1 MHNDS
6 AGQCSKSPDGSKSQN
21 QITPSLLTRVLNRL
35 TILPRW
41 VIILIDLSLI
51 LFSVLL
57 AFLLRF
63 NFNVEQTLAYKPFFG
78 IGLVLFVSLV
88 STLMTKSYAGI
99 VRYTGIQDGI
109 RIIQT
114 ELLSLGLL
122 LVGNLIYFYNFE
134 HNALPYSVIFI
145 SFFISSLLLY
155 QYRLM
160 VKNIFSY
167 YKADRVTRMPVLIF
181 GAGVAGFLT
190 KQAVEADLTNQYQL
204 VGFLDDSTRK
214 SRKEINGSRIY
225 NYAQLPFLVKKFKV
239 KKIIIAVKN
248 LSVERKNE
256 IVDDALKY
264 GVKVGYVPSFE
275 KWLRNDFDVEQIK
288 DINIED
294 LLGREVIQLNNELIE
309 EEIFNRVVCITGG
322 AGSIGSEL
330 ARQVLSY
337 KPKVLVLVD
346 QAESPLYDIERELRA
361 KNAQTR
367 IYIFIADI
375 CNRERMRNI
384 FREFRPDTVFHA
396 AAYKHVPMMESNP
409 SEAISVNIFGTR
421 TLADLAV
428 EMKVKKFVMIST
440 DKAVNPTNVMGC
452 TKRIAEIYV
461 QSLNQHMG
469 RLALPGTSFITTRFG
484 NVLGSNGSVIPIFR
498 EQIRK
503 GGPLTVTHPE
513 ITRYFM
519 TIPEACEL
527 VLEAGVM
534 GQGGEIFIFDMGKPV
549 KVYDLAKRM
558 ILLSGKTVGKD
569 IDIVF
574 TGLREGEKLYEE
586 LLNNSE
592 NTIPT
597 HHEKILK
604 AKVSE
609 YDYTDIVRY
618 LDLLYD
624 LIHDRNEL
632 KMVALMKEIVPEYK
646 SNYSKFEVLDQA

>member
-1 MHNDS
+1 
-6 AGQCSKSPDGSKSQN
+6 
-21 QITPSLLTRVLNRL
+21 LLTTLINRL

-41 VIILIDLSLI
+41 IIILLDLILI

-57 AFLLRF
+57 AFFLRF
-63 NFNVEQTLAYKPFFG
+63 NFSVDAVLAYEPGVG
-78 IGLVLFVSLV
+78 IAMILGTSLV
-88 STLMTKSYAGI
+88 STFFTKSYAGI
-99 VRYTGIQDGI
+99 VRYTGIQDGF

-114 ELLSLGLL
+114 ELLSISLL
-122 LVGNLIYFYNFE
+122 LAANLIYYYNFSQ
-134 HNALPYSVIFI
+134 NALPYSVIFT

-155 QYRLM
+155 QYRLI
-160 VKNIFSY
+160 VKNIFAY
-167 YKADRVTRMPVLIF
+167 YKGDRSSRMPVAIF

-190 KQAVEADLTNQYQL
+190 KQAIDADLSNQYQL
-204 VGFLDDSTRK
+204 VAFLDDSTRK
-214 SRKEINGSRIY
+214 TRKEINGIRIY
-225 NYAQLPFLVKKFKV
+225 NYEHLPYLAKKFKI

-256 IVDDALKY
+256 IVDDALRFNIR
-264 GVKVGYVPSFE
+264 VGYVPSFE

-294 LLGREVIQLNNELIE
+294 LLGREEIRLNNELIE
-309 EEIFNRVVCITGG
+309 EEIANRVVCITGG

-330 ARQVLSY
+330 ARQVLGY

-346 QAESPLYDIERELRA
+346 QAESPLYEIERELRA
-361 KNAQTR
+361 RNSQTKIF
-367 IYIFIADI
+367 IYIADI
-375 CNRERMRNI
+375 CNRQRMRHI
-384 FREFRPDTVFHA
+384 FQEFRPETVFHA

-409 SEAISVNIFGTR
+409 SEAITVNIFGTR
-421 TLADLAV
+421 LLADLAV
-428 EMKVKKFVMIST
+428 EAKVKKFVMIST

-461 QSLNQHMG
+461 QSLNQHME
-469 RLALPGTSFITTRFG
+469 RLGLHVTSFITTRFG

-503 GGPLTVTHPE
+503 GGPVTVTHPE

-527 VLEAGVM
+527 VIEAGVM

-549 KVYDLAKRM
+549 RVYDLAKRM
-558 ILLSGKTVGKD
+558 IMLSGKTVGKD

-586 LLNNSE
+586 LLSNSE
-592 NTIPT
+592 NTILT

-609 YDYTDIVRY
+609 YMYDEIVRY
-618 LDLLYD
+618 LDLLED

-646 SNYSKFEVLDQA
+646 SNYSKFEVLDVRSNIQ